1 MGWLRAM
8 VFPIQQG
15 LFKLDVIDHYAI
27 LGVSVES
34 DIATI
39 RQRYLKI
46 AYRLHPDTCKAETQV
61 EKQRANELLSKL
73 VNPAYEHLSR
83 EESRHEFRLI
93 IGQIGKDFR
102 KQFAEITLVGEHAKK
117 LSQSNNIDLA
127 YNKFLQSLTVD
138 QYNTLDLIF
147 QKIAQI
153 SELNLVYL
161 VLAPEQTRKK
171 VAQSATV
178 MASINPT
185 PVKPPTPP
193 AEKVEESPIT
203 VYIRRAQDGMSRNN
217 PSQVILEMKDAL
229 KIDPNNMT
237 CHALLG
243 LAYLQQNQTSMA
255 RVHINRAWNAK
266 PNDPIVLQSKQA
278 LDIVIPPQDKNS
290 PKDIP
295 ASSGSF
301 WSRLGGKK
309 KSSN

>member
-1 MGWLRAM
+1 M

-15 LFKLDVIDHYAI
+15 LFKFDIIDHYAI

-102 KQFAEITLVGEHAKK
+102 KQFAEITLVGEQAKK
-117 LSQSNNIDLA
+117 LAQSNNIDLA
-127 YNKFLQSLTVD
+127 YNKFLQSLSVD

-161 VLAPEQTRKK
+161 VLASEQTRKK

-185 PVKPPTPP
+185 PVKPPTPS
-193 AEKVEESPIT
+193 AEKVEESPVK
-203 VYIRRAQDGMSRNN
+203 VYIRRAQDGLSRNN

-243 LAYLQQNQTSMA
+243 LAYLQQNQTAMA
-255 RVHINRAWNAK
+255 RVHINRAWNAQ

-278 LDIVIPPQDKNS
+278 LDVVIPPQDKNS
-290 PKDIP
+290 PKDIS

>member
-1 MGWLRAM
+1 M

-93 IGQIGKDFR
+93 IGQMGKDFR

-185 PVKPPTPP
+185 PVKPPPP
-193 AEKVEESPIT
+193 AVEKVEESPIK
-203 VYIRRAQDGMSRNN
+203 VYIRRAQDSISRNN

-243 LAYLQQNQTSMA
+243 LAYLQQNQTAMA

-290 PKDIP
+290 PKDIS
-295 ASSGSF
+295 ASGGSF

-309 KSSN
+309 KSPN

>member
-1 MGWLRAM
+1 M

-15 LFKLDVIDHYAI
+15 LFKFDVIDHYAI

-102 KQFAEITLVGEHAKK
+102 KQFAEITLVSEQAQK
-117 LSQSNNIDLA
+117 LAQSNNIDLA

-178 MASINPT
+178 MASLNPT
-185 PVKPPTPP
+185 PVKQPTPP
-193 AEKVEESPIT
+193 VEKVEESPIE
-203 VYIRRAQDGMSRNN
+203 VYIRRAQDGISRNK

-243 LAYLQQNQTSMA
+243 LAYLQQYQTPMA

-295 ASSGSF
+295 ASGGSF

>member
-1 MGWLRAM
+1 M

-102 KQFAEITLVGEHAKK
+102 KQFAEITLVSEQAKK
-117 LSQSNNIDLA
+117 LAQSNNIDLA

-178 MASINPT
+178 MASLNPT

-203 VYIRRAQDGMSRNN
+203 VYIRRAQDGLSRNN

-290 PKDIP
+290 PKDIS
-295 ASSGSF
+295 ASGGSF

-309 KSSN
+309 KSPN